1 MSAERV
7 GRPTYVAAGCLAV
20 AVFIAAIVV
29 AATSSGR
36 HGRTTAPTPTATTPV
51 ASTGLTF
58 GVFGTGPELAAYRSI
73 VATYNRTAAAPVQLR
88 TYADAAALETAVTAS
103 TGAPDVYL
111 LPRSGLAQVMAAHR
125 NRPVQELLSD
135 RGISLGDDYSRDA
148 VTAFSADDDLQC
160 MPYTVSPMVIYYNT
174 DLIDLDAMRRRGMN
188 VPPIDRSSFSLD
200 EFRVLARYAARDGDA
215 GLAIDPTLRG
225 LAPFVYSGGGQVFD
239 SATTPTSL
247 ALGRGSSVSALRSTL
262 EILRDARLT
271 LTSSQLDAHSAVE
284 WFERGRVGMIAGFRG
299 LVPQLRATRGLH
311 FDVLPMPAIGSNRTV
326 GDFTGVCLMAG
337 HPDHLAAAADFLAYL
352 VGDRAMTTLARVGSV
367 QPADLRVAYG
377 AAFQQPNE
385 QPAHASVFTE
395 TLRNI
400 VAAPLGVPF
409 DDLETLVDPDLKAL
423 MYQPGDLGDLGQ
435 RLDAIDLASAKLLGP
450 LASASADAT
459 P

>member
-1 MSAERV
+1 MSSERV
-7 GRPTYVAAGCLAV
+7 GRPTYVTAGCLAV
-20 AVFIAAIVV
+20 AVVLASIVV
-29 AATSSGR
+29 AATSSA
-36 HGRTTAPTPTATTPV
+36 HHARTRQPAPVVTTPV
-51 ASTGLTF
+51 PGGELTF

-73 VATYNRTAAAPVQLR
+73 VATYNRTATVPVHLR
-88 TYADAAALETAVTAS
+88 TYADAAALQTDVVTG
-103 TGAPDVYL
+103 TDAPNVYL
-111 LPRSGLAQVMAAHR
+111 LPRSGLADVMAAHR
-125 NRPVQELLSD
+125 NRPVQDLLSD

-188 VPPIDRSSFSLD
+188 VPPVDRSSFSLD
-200 EFRVLARYAARDGDA
+200 EFRVLARYASRDGDA

-239 SATTPTSL
+239 STTTPASL
-247 ALGRGSSVSALRSTL
+247 ALGQGGSVNALRSTL

-271 LTSSQLDAHSAVE
+271 LTSTQLDAHSAVE

-299 LVPQLRATRGLH
+299 LVPQLRRTQGLH
-311 FDVLPMPAIGSNRTV
+311 FDVLPMPAIGSSRTI
-326 GDFTGVCLMAG
+326 GELTGACLLTR
-337 HPDHLAAAADFLAYL
+337 HRDQLSAAADFLAYL
-352 VGDRAMTTLARVGSV
+352 VGDRAMTTLAKVGSV
-367 QPADLRVAYG
+367 QPADLRVAYSG
-377 AAFQQPNE
+377 AFQQPNQ

-400 VAAPLGVPF
+400 VAPPLGVPW
-409 DDLETLVDPDLKAL
+409 DALETLVDSDLKAL

-435 RLDAIDLASAKLLGP
+435 RLDAIDLASERILGP
-450 LASASADAT
+450 LASASPT

>member
-7 GRPTYVAAGCLAV
+7 GRPTYVTAGCLVV
-20 AVFIAAIVV
+20 AVVIASIVV

-36 HGRTTAPTPTATTPV
+36 HPRTRPPAPTVTTPV
-51 ASTGLTF
+51 ASGELTF
-58 GVFGTGPELAAYRSI
+58 GVFGTAAELAAYRSI
-73 VATYNRTAAAPVQLR
+73 VATYNSTATVPVRLR
-88 TYADAAALETAVTAS
+88 TYADAAALESAVT
-103 TGAPDVYL
+103 TDTDAPNVYL
-111 LPRSGLAQVMAAHR
+111 LPRAGLAQVMATQR
-125 NRPVQELLSD
+125 NRPLQDLLSD

-160 MPYTVSPMVIYYNT
+160 MPYTISPMVIYYNT
-174 DLIDLDAMRRRGMN
+174 DLIDLDLMRRHGMN
-188 VPPIDRSSFSLD
+188 VPPVDRSSFSLD

-225 LAPFVYSGGGQVFD
+225 LAPFIYSGGGQVFD
-239 SATTPTSL
+239 NTTTPTSL
-247 ALGRGSSVSALRSTL
+247 ALGQGSSVNALRSTL

-271 LTSSQLDAHSAVE
+271 LTSTQLDAHSAVE

-299 LVPQLRATRGLH
+299 LVPQLRRTKGLH
-311 FDVLPMPAIGSNRTV
+311 FDVLPMPAVGSNRTV
-326 GDFTGVCLMAG
+326 GDFTGVCLLTG
-337 HPDHLAAAADFLAYL
+337 HPDQLSAAADFLAYA
-352 VGDRAMTTLARVGSV
+352 VGDRAMTRLARVGSV
-367 QPADLRVAYG
+367 QPADLRVAY
-377 AAFQQPNE
+377 ADAFQQPNQ

-400 VAAPLGVPF
+400 VAPPLGVPWVE
-409 DDLETLVDPDLKAL
+409 LETLVDPDLKAL